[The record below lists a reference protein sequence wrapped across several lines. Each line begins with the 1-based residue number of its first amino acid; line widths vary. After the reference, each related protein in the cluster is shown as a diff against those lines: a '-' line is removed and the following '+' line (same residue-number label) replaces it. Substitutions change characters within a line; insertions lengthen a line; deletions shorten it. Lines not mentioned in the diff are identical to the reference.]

1 MTTVLDK
8 AQIEALGI
16 EGGWVL
22 GLADFVK
29 YSELDTYNHVNNKVY
44 HTWFE
49 NARVL
54 YLENTGIKFSLDSK
68 IKPVVRSANIIYDAP
83 MFNAEDYITLARV
96 SRLGR
101 TSFVMD
107 YAVWCDGT
115 IRITGDTTL
124 VMVNDAATETRP
136 VPDDLREIMITRDG
150 AQTA

>member
-16 EGGWVL
+16 EGGWTL

-54 YLENTGIKFSLDSK
+54 YLENTGIKFSLTSK
-68 IKPVVRSANIIYDAP
+68 IKPVVRSANITYDAP
-83 MFNAEDYITLARV
+83 MYNGEEYITLARV

-101 TSFVMD
+101 TSFVVD
-107 YAVWCDGT
+107 YAVWCDGCF
-115 IRITGDTTL
+115 RVSGDTTL
-124 VMVNDAATETRP
+124 VMVNETATETLA
-136 VPDDLREIMITRDG
+136 VPDELREIMISRDG